1 MKNIL
6 TIILLSPLLLFSQEE
21 IGSYEIFGTEYKVQ
35 ATEPDSKGKYTLYVD
50 GYASDGLVSQGGL
63 MIQSKKIDDFLISL
77 NEAKN
82 KFIEWTATAK
92 ENNISDLSKDIK
104 SSPPKI
110 EGYFLYGDWNF
121 DFSVSPYYKYLIS
134 KSEKTGKV
142 SYCLSLYSGEL
153 QASDNQYIDAEDFIY
168 PFYSLEE
175 IEIFISLFDKQLVDD
190 KFNSKNSKD
199 DLFKD

>member
-1 MKNIL
+1 MLPSMEKLMMTAGLIMGVVMG
-6 TIILLSPLLLFSQEE
+6 LLDELDCC
-21 IGSYEIFGTEYKVQ
+21 GV
-35 ATEPDSKGKYTLYVD
+35 
-50 GYASDGLVSQGGL
+50 
-63 MIQSKKIDDFLISL
+63 
-77 NEAKN
+77 
-82 KFIEWTATAK
+82 
-92 ENNISDLSKDIK
+92 
-104 SSPPKI
+104 
-110 EGYFLYGDWNF
+110 GDWNF